1 MFSEQRSCSEKIR
14 HHNTA
19 QPKGIILKAS
29 DSVEYGSASSAVTK
43 RNRFPNSISTPTT
56 FSRRAKRHRLYF
68 EGEPA
73 ESRLSISFSPTGKL
87 YGFAYYAPD
96 GNKAVVDSKRK
107 AEIAE
112 LLLSEKADQLA
123 WDEVN
128 EIFKDGDIDKIK
140 LSSCNIYILPDGVPV
155 KRYNFQTD
163 KLIETEEDG
172 FYTHDGNLVAIYV
185 AATEAD

>member
-1 MFSEQRSCSEKIR
+1 M
-14 HHNTA
+14 
-19 QPKGIILKAS
+19 
-29 DSVEYGSASSAVTK
+29 
-43 RNRFPNSISTPTT
+43 
-56 FSRRAKRHRLYF
+56 
-68 EGEPA
+68 
-73 ESRLSISFSPTGKL
+73 
-87 YGFAYYAPD
+87 
-96 GNKAVVDSKRK
+96 
-107 AEIAE
+107 
-112 LLLSEKADQLA
+112 A